1 MECCRQLDLAG
12 RAPAGRPLIR
22 FLAVFLFLGSAFL
35 PAIAQAPAQETNR
48 SAAVDQLFAEG
59 RWQEIV
65 YRAEA
70 MSAPSAELDYY
81 YGTALAK
88 LGRWDDARRAFLAG
102 HRLQPYDNRFP
113 IELAAV
119 DFKQKR
125 YAAAAKWLHRALRL
139 DSKDAYANDFLGT
152 VYFLQGNLEAA
163 LKYWNRIGKP
173 QIENVRLEPE
183 LRVDPVL
190 LDRAFAFS
198 PGSTL
203 ALRDFLTAKVR
214 VRGLEIF
221 SNYAFGLDARED
233 GRFDLVFRAHER
245 NGWGENKG
253 EALLS
258 LLRGIFQQ
266 TVYPE
271 YFNLER
277 SAINIVSL
285 VRWDAEKRRLA
296 ASVAGPLEHNAM
308 WRYDLGLDM
317 RNENWD
323 IRGSFTGPAPLLG
336 ALNLRKEAVSAGI
349 TWFESG
355 RWRWSTGFELSHRDL
370 RGIVPG
376 FVLTPALLSQGYQLK
391 HLAEFNYQLW
401 RVPESR
407 FVCTTGA
414 SSQIGRIWSQPEYSF
429 VKLQSWFA
437 TDWLPQSSG
446 DDYEMQERVRV
457 GRTFG
462 QTPFDELFMLGLE
475 HDNDLWLRAHIGT
488 RDGRKG
494 SAPLGSTYALS
505 NWEIDKNLYK
515 NGFLNLKLGPF
526 LDTGKITDSSSGLG
540 SQKWLW
546 DTGVQAKVH
555 ALGVGV
561 IFSYGKDL
569 RSGNN
574 AFYATVAR

>member
-12 RAPAGRPLIR
+12 RAPSGRPLIR
-22 FLAVFLFLGSAFL
+22 LLAVFLFLGSAFL

-59 RWQEIV
+59 RWHQIV
-65 YRAEA
+65 CRVGA

-88 LGRWDDARRAFLAG
+88 LGRWDGARRAFLAG
-102 HRLQPYDNRFP
+102 HRLQPYDKRLL
-113 IELAAV
+113 IELAGV

-125 YAAAAKWLHRALRL
+125 YAAAAKWLQRALRL
-139 DSKDAYANDFLGT
+139 DSRDAYANDFLGT

-163 LKYWNRIGKP
+163 LKYWNRMAKP
-173 QIENVRLEPE
+173 EIENVRLEPE
-183 LRVDPVL
+183 LRVDAVL

-203 ALRDFLTAKVR
+203 ELRDLLTAKAR
-214 VRGLEIF
+214 VRALEIF
-221 SNYAFGLDARED
+221 SNYAFDLDARED
-233 GRFDLVFRAHER
+233 GKFDLVLRARER
-245 NGWGENKG
+245 NGWGGNKW
-253 EALLS
+253 EAMFS
-258 LLRGIFQQ
+258 LFRGIFQQ

-271 YFNLER
+271 YFNLDR

-296 ASVAGPLEHNAM
+296 ASVAGPLEHNAKF
-308 WRYDLGLDM
+308 RYDVGLDL

-349 TWFESG
+349 TSFESG
-355 RWRWSTGFELSHRDL
+355 RWVWSTGLELSQRDFQ
-370 RGIVPG
+370 GIFPG
-376 FVLTPALLSQGYQLK
+376 SVLTPALLSQGYQLK

-407 FVCTTGA
+407 FVSTTGA
-414 SSQIGRIWSQPEYSF
+414 SSQIGRIWSQPAHSF
-429 VKLQSWFA
+429 FKLQGWFA
-437 TDWLPQSSG
+437 ADWLPQSSG
-446 DDYEMQERVRV
+446 DDYEMQERVRF

-462 QTPFDELFMLGLE
+462 QVPFDELFMLGME
-475 HDNDLWLRAHIGT
+475 RDNGLWLRAHIGT

-494 SAPLGSTYALS
+494 SAPLGGTYALS

-515 NGFLNLKLGPF
+515 NGFLNLKVGPF
-526 LDTGKITDSSSGLG
+526 LDTGKIADSSSGLG

-546 DTGVQAKVH
+546 DTGVQAKVR

-574 AFYATVAR
+574 IFYVSVGR